1 MPDACRVS
9 NTGPL
14 IALAEIGQFPLL
26 RALYGELIIPPAVRA
41 EAQDPTVS
49 AAIDAALAAGWVKIT
64 VPRDLL
70 AVQILRRDLDPGE
83 SEALIVAKENRADLV
98 IVDDLDARR
107 MAQALGLTFI
117 GTLGVLLAAKVDN
130 HIPAVK
136 PLIERLRASDFRMSA
151 ELSAYI
157 LTRAGETA

>member
-1 MPDACRVS
+1 MPDFGRVS

-26 RALYGELIIPPAVRA
+26 RALYGEIIIPPAVRA
-41 EAQDPTVS
+41 EAQDPTVN
-49 AAIDAALAAGWVKIT
+49 AALEAALAAGWVKIMA
-64 VPRDLL
+64 PRDLL

-83 SEALIVAKENRADLV
+83 SEALVVAQENHAELV

-107 MAQALGLTFI
+107 MARALGLTFV
-117 GTLGVLLAAKVDN
+117 GTLGVLLAAKLAN

-136 PLIERLRASDFRMSA
+136 PLIERLRLSDFRMSA
-151 ELSAYI
+151 ELCAYI